1 MTARLL
7 NALKTMPEGFDGMH
21 MRKIIRRI
29 SIARDGI
36 TEFELINHK
45 TIRREMNTHDGN

>member
-7 NALKTMPEGFDGMH
+7 NALKTMPEGFDGIY

-29 SIARDGI
+29 SIAHDGTI
-36 TEFELINHK
+36 QFELINHK
-45 TIRREMNTHDGN
+45 TMRRELE